1 VSTITPRAGLDV
13 ESLDFTLES
22 ITEFAHRELPDS
34 LLIELD
40 ERDEFPEA
48 LVRRMCGEELGV
60 QLLFVAEEHG
70 GMGGSALD
78 VYRVCE
84 RMAAI
89 DLGIATSVLAT
100 FLGSDP
106 ILVGGTPEQQALWL
120 GKVAEDGILMAYGAT
135 EPDAGSDLP
144 ALKTTA
150 KPVVEGGEV
159 VAYRLNGAKQWIS
172 NGGIADAATVLA
184 LAPGGPTWFVVDGD
198 ASGLTHGDP
207 ENKHGIRLS
216 NTAALFLDDVKVEPD
231 RLVGGVEGQG
241 LVQAQQVFGYTRLMV
256 AAFGLGA
263 GWAERS

>member
-1 VSTITPRAGLDV
+1 MFDGATNGEQFLAIPPSGHVAGVAASWQGRGGGRTNMRVRGITLPQG
-13 ESLDFTLES
+13 FTLEDL
-22 ITEFAHRELPDS
+22 EKRDR
-34 LLIELD
+34 LLQGFDKGFKELD
-40 ERDEFPEA
+40 EKDEFPEE

-120 GKVAEDGILMAYGAT
+120 GRVAEEGILMAYGAT
-135 EPDAGSDLP
+135 EPDAGSDLA

-150 KPVVEGGEV
+150 KPVVEGGDV
-159 VAYRLNGAKQWIS
+159 VGYRLNGAKQWIS

-198 ASGLTHGDP
+198 AP
-207 ENKHGIRLS
+207 
-216 NTAALFLDDVKVEPD
+216 
-231 RLVGGVEGQG
+231 G
-241 LVQAQQVFGYTRLMV
+241 LVQQGHITIGHALCGWVEARL
-256 AAFGLGA
+256 A
-263 GWAERS
+263 GG